1 MLIKLKKK
9 RSAKNAKQK
18 DYKCAGCRRS
28 YTIFGYFQHLRQTSK
43 PDCIKV
49 RDSDSR
55 FRWNSPPP
63 PSTSSS
69 SRSSTP
75 LSDPAGVDHAAREP
89 SPQPFDGD
97 FFGEYDPAEFNDFDE
112 YDGCDEQD
120 LEDAREDQDEHH
132 TQDGDED
139 SEQEELEEDALRY
152 QEEEDWEAD
161 VDPGAEDPS
170 QDMDVDPEG
179 VSGAEEDGVPDL
191 STTQASQRRAQD
203 QLHTNT
209 YIDRFPGG
217 RAGTRVHQHR
227 QPSDYDKFDADDDN
241 VYFPFHSRIDWEVGR
256 WAKLRGATSTA
267 VTELLKIKGVRA
279 F

>member
-1 MLIKLKKK
+1 MTSRKPSLPRIRSCAPTSRPILLALVFSYSPNQVPPSPMLIKLKKK

-120 LEDAREDQDEHH
+120 LEDRSSSAGSLYLVH
-132 TQDGDED
+132 
-139 SEQEELEEDALRY
+139 
-152 QEEEDWEAD
+152 
-161 VDPGAEDPS
+161 GAS
-170 QDMDVDPEG
+170 
-179 VSGAEEDGVPDL
+179 S
-191 STTQASQRRAQD
+191 
-203 QLHTNT
+203 
-209 YIDRFPGG
+209 
-217 RAGTRVHQHR
+217 
-227 QPSDYDKFDADDDN
+227 
-241 VYFPFHSRIDWEVGR
+241 
-256 WAKLRGATSTA
+256 
-267 VTELLKIKGVRA
+267 
-279 F
+279 